1 MPDTSNLDFDRMR
14 ESAGQAANMLRSL
27 ANQDRLVLLCQLSQE
42 ELNVGELEARLGI
55 RQPSLS
61 QQLGIL
67 RREGLVD
74 TRKEGKHVY
83 YRVADQRVLTLLQT
97 LYQLYCAE

>member
-1 MPDTSNLDFDRMR
+1 MPDPNNLDFDKMR
-14 ESAGQAANMLRSL
+14 ESAGQAAAMLRSL
-27 ANQDRLVLLCQLSQE
+27 ANQDRLILLCQLSQE
-42 ELNVGELEARLGI
+42 ELNVGELEERLGI

-67 RREGLVD
+67 RREGLVA
-74 TRKEGKHVY
+74 TRREGKHVY